1 MAHMKSKTLVEKAVD
16 IAKNYKTLYVM
27 GCFGSPMTAA
37 NKKTLPFPPLTYLR
51 KGILFCHI
59 SMEIFI
65 CCSAVL

>member
-37 NKKTLPFPPLTYLR
+37 NKTRYTQNHSYNKAAARAAIPS
-51 KGILFCHI
+51 LFT
-59 SMEIFI
+59 
-65 CCSAVL
+65 